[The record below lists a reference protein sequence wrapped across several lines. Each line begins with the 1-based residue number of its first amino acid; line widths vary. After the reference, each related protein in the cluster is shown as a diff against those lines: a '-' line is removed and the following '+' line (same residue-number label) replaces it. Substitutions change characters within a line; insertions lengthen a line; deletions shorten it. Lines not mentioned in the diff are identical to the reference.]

1 MIPASDAPFT
11 LELHNTAVG
20 AGELAALVHV
30 ANIQEL
36 RPRGILI
43 HRNGSSA
50 SQKVSILSPQYE
62 LLQYPLL
69 FPHGTPGWCP
79 PSTNGHSFSQINWYR
94 FRLLTEARF
103 RWFGRLTNEYLVDMF
118 SRVEEECL
126 DYIQSGCMHQM
137 DEAMR
142 RKEAAFVID
151 PDNQAEELSSAFT
164 LPSSFI
170 GSHAWASEQLAD
182 ALALCREHGKPSFF
196 VTITTNPNWPEIT
209 SQLQPSQTASD
220 VPVVVARVFHLRLQK
235 ALEYIK
241 CTMGS
246 MVYLVKVIKF
256 QSRGLPHAHMVFK
269 VRNVYSYI
277 YIYHLSSCCLSFGHY
292 YLNS

>member
-1 MIPASDAPFT
+1 
-11 LELHNTAVG
+11 
-20 AGELAALVHV
+20 
-30 ANIQEL
+30 
-36 RPRGILI
+36 
-43 HRNGSSA
+43 
-50 SQKVSILSPQYE
+50 
-62 LLQYPLL
+62 
-69 FPHGTPGWCP
+69 
-79 PSTNGHSFSQINWYR
+79 
-94 FRLLTEARF
+94 
-103 RWFGRLTNEYLVDMF
+103 MF

-126 DYIQSGCMHQM
+126 DYIQSSRMRQM

-142 RKEAAFVID
+142 WREAAFVID
-151 PDNQAEELSSAFT
+151 PDAQAEELSSAVT

-182 ALALCREHGKPSFF
+182 ALTLCREHGKPSFF
-196 VTITTNPNWPEIT
+196 ITITTNPNWPEIT

-241 CTMGS
+241 RMMGS
-246 MVYLVKVIKF
+246 MVYLVKVIEF

-277 YIYHLSSCCLSFGHY
+277 YIYCVISSQLLLSVFRPLLFEQLIFFFSFVD
-292 YLNS
+292 SS